1 MGKWKGHRNNCWALY
16 LLPHLIFKTAQ
27 WGWEKVFWF
36 YRRENRAEATW
47 SEVKSPSHVRLFVT
61 PWTIAYQAAPSMGF
75 PRQEYWSGLP
85 LSSPIL
91 AYSEPFFFFMKSQY
105 AWLPVQ
111 MTTAERRVKLGV
123 IRQHFSNLS
132 DQHPFH
138 NNKKNCSTFFTNLK
152 WNWYVTYCT
161 NIQKRTI

>member
-1 MGKWKGHRNNCWALY
+1 
-16 LLPHLIFKTAQ
+16 
-27 WGWEKVFWF
+27 
-36 YRRENRAEATW
+36 
-47 SEVKSPSHVRLFVT
+47 
-61 PWTIAYQAAPSMGF
+61 MGF

-91 AYSEPFFFFMKSQY
+91 AYSEPFFFLMKSQY

-132 DQHPFH
+132 DQRPFH
-138 NNKKNCSTFFTNLK
+138 NNKTKKIVAPSLQ
-152 WNWYVTYCT
+152 
-161 NIQKRTI
+161 I